1 MPHSDWLF
9 LKRRK
14 QALGK
19 RAAAETEPVARI
31 LPKERSWT
39 GREGGG
45 LFRASS
51 VLLPLG
57 KPRASL
63 PPQTAPAA
71 PTKPR
76 ARTWFSSAPPPHF
89 PLAEAAKRFPPGRPR
104 KCPAEGRGCPVFN
117 SKACLIRL
125 PDPVQFSSPAYI
137 YIYIK
142 LYTHTHT
149 HTQTIQRAIDQGT
162 FNL

>member
-1 MPHSDWLF
+1 M
-9 LKRRK
+9 
-14 QALGK
+14 A
-19 RAAAETEPVARI
+19 
-31 LPKERSWT
+31 KERQPKLSPWLGFCLKSAAGQG
-39 GREGGG
+39 GREE
-45 LFRASS
+45 ASFERVQS
-51 VLLPLG
+51 CCPWG
-57 KPRASL
+57 SQGPPSL
-63 PPQTAPAA
+63 PRPHLRRQPSPAPA
-71 PTKPR
+71 R
-76 ARTWFSSAPPPHF
+76 GSHQPPPPTHF